1 MKKGVDEVAYLPD
14 DALVM
19 TARLLIAAI
28 LSGFVGLERETK
40 GHPAG
45 FRTHMLVG
53 TGACLMMLLSNFGF
67 EDFLASHTSETI
79 RMDPARIPSYVV
91 SGIGFLGA
99 GTILVH
105 GVTVRG
111 LTTAASIW
119 VVAGIGLVVGDG
131 MYYAAFLVTFLVIL
145 SLLFLN
151 KLESAL
157 IKSPKTEQ
165 LHIVVENKKLSLSKV
180 VELVENQQISV
191 RKVTVEDYRSVK
203 GVDLINYSLLVR
215 YPEEGLSPSIYDKL
229 YKTDHVYKVYTSD

>member
-1 MKKGVDEVAYLPD
+1 MKRLHWLPD
-14 DALVM
+14 HALLM
-19 TARLLIAAI
+19 TVRLLVAAV
-28 LSGFVGLERETK
+28 LSGLVGLEREVK

-45 FRTHMLVG
+45 FRTHLLVG
-53 TGACLMMLLSNFGF
+53 IGACLLVLMSNFGF
-67 EDFLASHTSETI
+67 HDFLVNHDAAII

-131 MYYAAFLVTFLVIL
+131 MYYAALLVTAIVIL

-151 KLESAL
+151 KLESAF
-157 IKSPKTEQ
+157 INTPRTEQ
-165 LHIVVENKKLSLSKV
+165 LNIIVENKMVSLSYV
-180 VELVENQQISV
+180 VELLEEQEITV
-191 RKVTVEDYRSVK
+191 RKVTVEDYPNDGTK
-203 GVDLINYSLLVR
+203 DLIKYSLLVKFSDK
-215 YPEEGLSPSIYDKL
+215 GISPKVYDRIYKSE
-229 YKTDHVYKVYTSD
+229 HVYKVYTAG